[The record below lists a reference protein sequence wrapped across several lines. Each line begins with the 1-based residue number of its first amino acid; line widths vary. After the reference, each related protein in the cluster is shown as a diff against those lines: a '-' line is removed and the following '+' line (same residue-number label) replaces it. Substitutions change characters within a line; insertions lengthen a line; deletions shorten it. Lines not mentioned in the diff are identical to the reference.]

1 VILHDKIEEKSK
13 FAGSAQENGPG
24 SALLHS
30 LLKGQRLS
38 TPAEKSIINMIRL
51 RFIVSD

>member
-1 VILHDKIEEKSK
+1 VILHDNIEEKSK

-30 LLKGQRLS
+30 LLYG
-38 TPAEKSIINMIRL
+38 
-51 RFIVSD
+51 SDYLHLQKRV